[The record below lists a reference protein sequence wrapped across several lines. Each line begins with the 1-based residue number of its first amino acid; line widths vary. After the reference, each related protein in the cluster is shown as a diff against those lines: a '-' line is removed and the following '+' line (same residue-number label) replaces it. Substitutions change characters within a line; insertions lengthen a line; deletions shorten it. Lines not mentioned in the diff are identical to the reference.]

1 MKRRIK
7 SIAIL
12 LVFFCL
18 TACNQTETKSDDTK
32 QVSGFAKS
40 VGGIEPESAE
50 GGVYLFST
58 GVFSDRGDNGAILEY
73 WNLEGDVSVP
83 LCSKANCMHNDKS
96 CDAWFKQPY
105 VASLQKYGKKLY
117 LWCGYGASAS
127 LYSVNLDG
135 SGREKVCG
143 FSGDR
148 VAGNVMSSVVTGDNC
163 YVHMAYAQDRNGSD
177 VDGVYRVS
185 LKDGTAELIRMNNE
199 DTEWK
204 EHRLY
209 NVVYDQGTVY
219 YEIVEYRTG
228 EARSRIYAYN
238 EESKEDALL
247 LEADET
253 VSAIVADNKL
263 YYTRYL
269 DENAEDKLFVLD
281 LDTGTEET
289 ITVPHAGYMTYDGT
303 WLYLLDAREQDSAEY
318 IICNTDGNVVDR
330 IQDGFE
336 GEYEWI
342 ASATLQDQIVF
353 MGEDITEDAITI
365 DYHIVNKSAIGN
377 GEIHYYE
384 KTFTD

>member
-32 QVSGFAKS
+32 QVSGFAKT
-40 VGGIEPESAE
+40 VGAVAPESAE
-50 GGVYLFST
+50 GGVYLFTT
-58 GVFSDRGDNGAILEY
+58 GAFRGGSDNGSILEY
-73 WNLEGDVSVP
+73 WNLESDVCVP
-83 LCSKANCMHNDKS
+83 LCSKANCMHADET
-96 CDAWFKQPY
+96 CDAWFKHP
-105 VASLQKYGKKLY
+105 VEASLQKHGEKLY

-143 FSGDR
+143 FFGDR
-148 VAGNVMSSVVTGDNC
+148 VADSVMSSIVVGDHC
-163 YVHMAYAQDRNGSD
+163 YVHMSYEQDRNGSD

-199 DTEWK
+199 DTDWK

-209 NVVYDQGTVY
+209 DVVYDQGTVY

-228 EARSRIYAYN
+228 EARSRIFAYD
-238 EESKEDALL
+238 EESRKDSLLFETDA
-247 LEADET
+247 
-253 VSAIVADNKL
+253 VISAVVADNKL
-263 YYTRYL
+263 YYTRYQ
-269 DENAEDKLFVLD
+269 DKKANDKLFVFD
-281 LDTGTEET
+281 LDTGEESV
-289 ITVPHAGYMTYDGT
+289 ILIPYAGCMTYDGT
-303 WLYLLDAREQDSAEY
+303 WLYVANTSEENTGEY
-318 IICNTDGNVVDR
+318 IVCDTDGNVVDR
-330 IQDGFE
+330 IRDGFE
-336 GEYEWI
+336 KEYEFI
-342 ASATLQDQIVF
+342 SRITLQDQIVF
-353 MGEDITEDAITI
+353 MGENITENTI
-365 DYHIVNKSAIGN
+365 IQTYHIVNKSDIGN